1 MASTYLQRTFSTP
14 TSRKIF
20 TVSLWF
26 KRASLGS
33 TQNLFG
39 SGTGTNTDGFGLIDF
54 LSDDRFRV
62 TETPDYATSSYDVYT
77 SRKFRDTSAW
87 YHVVVAM
94 DTTQATASNRIKI
107 YTNGQ
112 LETSLDT
119 ASYPSL
125 NLDTKITLNNSHIIG
140 RRVNSATDYFNGNMA
155 HFHFIDGTAYDASA
169 FGETD
174 ATTGIWKPKTAPSVT
189 YGTNGFFLKFENSG
203 SMGTDSSGNANNFTV
218 NGTMTQTIDTP
229 SNVFTTGNTLN
240 VPTSNLP
247 TFSDGN
253 NTVAIASA
261 SRVGLISTL
270 GITQGKWYA
279 EFKLTAT
286 SSENASIGIT
296 GEPSELCIDNN
307 FGGQSASNGVSYT
320 AGGTLYDDGVT
331 TSSWGDSFAVNDII
345 GVAVDLDNNY
355 IYFSKNGVFQ
365 NSGIP
370 TSGASGTGG
379 VSLTSV
385 ASVVEGAYFFN
396 TGCLS
401 VTNTNTISANF
412 GNGYFGTTPV
422 ASAQNPDDGIGIFE
436 YTVPTGYKALCTKSI
451 NAQEYS

>member
-1 MASTYLQRTFSTP
+1 MASTYLSRTQTSGNSKTFTYSGWLKRGNP
-14 TSRKIF
+14 TAGERPFF
-20 TVSLWF
+20 T
-26 KRASLGS
+26 ASSDSNNRSSFMFESGDTLRLYNIDGGS
-33 TQNLFG
+33 VNVNLITTQL
-39 SGTGTNTDGFGLIDF
+39 
-54 LSDDRFRV
+54 
-62 TETPDYATSSYDVYT
+62 
-77 SRKFRDTSAW
+77 FRDYSAW
-87 YHVVVAM
+87 YHIVLAV
-94 DTTQATASNRIKI
+94 DTTQATASDRVKF
-107 YTNGQ
+107 YVNGEQ
-112 LETSLDT
+112 VTSFSSST
-119 ASYPSL
+119 YP
-125 NLDTKITLNNSHIIG
+125 NQNVNMKM
-140 RRVNSATDYFNGNMA
+140 NSAISHLLGHAPFSGSYYDGSMA
-155 HFHFIDGTAYDASA
+155 HVHFIDGTAYDASA

-174 ATTGIWKPKTAPSVT
+174 ATTGIWKAKTAPSVT
-189 YGTNGFFLKFENSG
+189 YGTNGFFLKFQNSG